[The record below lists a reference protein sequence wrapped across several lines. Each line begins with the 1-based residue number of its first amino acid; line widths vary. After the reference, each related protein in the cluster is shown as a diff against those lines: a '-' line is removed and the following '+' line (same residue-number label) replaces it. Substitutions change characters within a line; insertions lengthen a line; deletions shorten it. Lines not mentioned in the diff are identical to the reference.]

1 MWWMKL
7 WPLTPL
13 IIVAILVG
21 CLIAVIILICIIIC
35 MCRRRRKRSSK
46 SKKSFPKCEVHNEKL
61 LRFLFLRAG
70 LIVNFIFHF
79 FGHSAGMEK
88 SLVDNKPNDP
98 NAEPC
103 ENYENLPFHGLQ
115 NPPTKVRQS
124 LFQIPPRRVFVL
136 CKLSAL
142 IAVVT
147 FLAIVAGFDV
157 RPLLM
162 FLSLLLSHRCTS
174 VDRPFTYNKHL
185 FDPLQFDPLGASFT
199 REAAPPGKPRLISPD
214 LTLIRLP

>member
-46 SKKSFPKCEVHNEKL
+46 SKKSFPKCEIQNEKL
-61 LRFLFLRAG
+61 RRSFFAVYSL
-70 LIVNFIFHF
+70 LILSSTF
-79 FGHSAGMEK
+79 FCHSAGMEK

-115 NPPTKVRQS
+115 NPPTKVRQTI
-124 LFQIPPRRVFVL
+124 LPQIPPRRVLVL
-136 CKLSAL
+136 CKLLAL

-147 FLAIVAGFDV
+147 FP
-157 RPLLM
+157 PLLA
-162 FLSLLLSHRCTS
+162 ST
-174 VDRPFTYNKHL
+174 
-185 FDPLQFDPLGASFT
+185 SFT
-199 REAAPPGKPRLISPD
+199 ARVVPCDSRF
-214 LTLIRLP
+214 